1 MAPMEASAGGVAF
14 QLAQRGPDGW
24 RWLLKRNCALTP
36 RQCLWASLLACAV
49 ALSVAAAFWA
59 MGARLVLPF
68 AVLGST
74 AVALAFLW
82 YARHATD
89 RETLVLDGQRLV
101 VEWEQAGA
109 VRRREL
115 ARHWLRVEDA
125 GHGAGLVEL
134 RAGTARVQVGRY
146 ARPEQ
151 RRQLARELRWALAT
165 APAASSV

>member
-1 MAPMEASAGGVAF
+1 M
-14 QLAQRGPDGW
+14 
-24 RWLLKRNCALTP
+24 
-36 RQCLWASLLACAV
+36 LACAV

-89 RETLVLDGQRLV
+89 REILVLDGQRLV